1 MRKLAAVECKRAAA
15 LCKTIGPAF
24 KASTARWTD
33 YFAQQ
38 QLNKRRIIVWG
49 AGAKTVTF
57 LNIVDPTGAVITHV
71 VDVNLRK
78 AGRFIGGSGQQIV
91 EPSAVREL
99 RPEVVILMNP
109 IYRNEIASALHAVGL
124 HPELLVA

>member
-1 MRKLAAVECKRAAA
+1 
-15 LCKTIGPAF
+15 
-24 KASTARWTD
+24 
-33 YFAQQ
+33 
-38 QLNKRRIIVWG
+38 LNKRHIIVWG
-49 AGAKTVTF
+49 AGAKAVTF
-57 LNIVDPTGAVITHV
+57 LNIIDPAGALITHV
-71 VDVNLRK
+71 VDVNPRK

-91 EPSAVREL
+91 DPSAVSEL